1 MKNKLWI
8 LIFIFVSL
16 AFSSCSNDGRFQLTV
31 ITEGE
36 QHLTGTTF
44 GDLIML
50 GGNTTIEPDAVLE
63 GSAHLLSGQL
73 DLQGK
78 VTGNVSIFNGELSF
92 GPDGEI
98 EGNLNQGGGEL
109 TDFRRSAVGG
119 KINASSGVN
128 IPQAPAA
135 AQAGN
140 ALGTAARWLISAILI
155 GLAGASVDRYLPQR
169 VRRIGNAAANHL
181 PAALAAGI
189 LVGIAGLTLLILM
202 AYTIV
207 LIPVT
212 LIGGMLLTLAVIL
225 GWISLTVILGCRA
238 AQLLKSRPKPRLTAF
253 SSSAIFMLCLQ
264 GLSVLPYL
272 GGLLGL
278 TAASIGLGAVYLT
291 QFGRHRFIPEFDPNP
306 SE

>member
-1 MKNKLWI
+1 MKNKLWT
-8 LIFIFVSL
+8 LIFVFVSL
-16 AFSSCSNDGRFQLTV
+16 ALSSCSTDGRVQLTV

-36 QHLTGTTF
+36 QRLTGITF

-78 VTGNVSIFNGELSF
+78 ITGDVSLFNGELSF

-98 EGNLNQGGGEL
+98 EGDLNQGGGEL
-109 TDFRRSAVGG
+109 TDLRRSAVGG
-119 KINASSGVN
+119 KINTSSGVN

-135 AQAGN
+135 AQAGTT
-140 ALGTAARWLISAILI
+140 LGTAVRWLISAILI
-155 GLAGASVDRYLPQR
+155 GLAGSAVDRYLPQR
-169 VRRIGNAAANHL
+169 VGRIGKAATDHL

-189 LVGIAGLTLLILM
+189 LAGIVGLTLLVLM

-207 LIPVT
+207 LIPFT
-212 LIGGMLLTLAVIL
+212 LIGGLLLTLAVIL
-225 GWISLTVILGCRA
+225 GWISLAIVLGRRA
-238 AQLLKSRPKPRLTAF
+238 ARLFKTRPNLRLTAF
-253 SSSAIFMLCLQ
+253 TSSALFILCLQ
-264 GLSVLPYL
+264 GLSTLPYL

-291 QFGRHRFIPEFDPNP
+291 QFGRHRFIPEFDPDP
-306 SE
+306 SK